1 MTIAV
6 EYPEIKNA
14 FIGNKIQIINKSI
27 SKIRILKISTT
38 SLLFSFKLSTD
49 NITYNTNLYPHIDI
63 EPDAILEVYAK
74 ADTTTVSRIITS
86 NLINLEVE
94 YV

>member
-1 MTIAV
+1 MTIAI

-14 FIGNKIQIINKSI
+14 FVGNKIQIINKST
-27 SKIRILKISTT
+27 SKIKILKVSTT

-49 NITYNTNLYPHIDI
+49 NITYNTALYPFIDVA
-63 EPDAILEVYAK
+63 PNAILEIYAK
-74 ADTTTVSRIITS
+74 ADETPVDRIITT